1 MRILLV
7 IPFLLLFSVLF
18 SVSYGFETEGV
29 PVSVIGGMHSFGEP
43 IHQDIT
49 REGLYFLK
57 PEPLE
62 TIVSQHVI
70 IEQDQSSPNHFDNC
84 QFSETIDRINA
95 RYDVA
100 VSAFNP
106 SNPQPTLAAE
116 KFGMILHA
124 VQDFYSHTNWIEM
137 KRTDLVDPWFE
148 HWRQLNAYSD
158 TTNDRPVF
166 VLEEDGSP
174 HMDFLISTR
183 NKKVTINHE
192 SWDALGSGRKAGLI
206 SGTFDADI
214 NKCPPNA
221 SIPHGG
227 KLLNRFNR
235 TPESDEFPNE
245 LNKDNP
251 AIKGHAAARGLAV
264 QQTTHEFCR
273 LVELTRQAYGQ
284 RGVDIIYDSW
294 VQGQYQIDSPYNNAR
309 CEPPT
314 GTSAISD
321 KSHVSIGSKDK
332 LAKTQKIK
340 TGTTE
345 DKKLVKT
352 GTKITLT
359 NDEIKSIYKITK
371 LYESTAAYLASAND
385 QQKIILQKATSAA
398 NKDLTKEQKTNLKTL
413 LKEQDSDKKNINLVK
428 DYAKIISGDIKKIAQ
443 KQGIKSLDLD
453 KITKTTKKDKQG
465 NPINQLKQDAVDAKN
480 NLDNAAKIDPTE
492 LARITSQIGGI
503 QSKSDYEKKIE
514 KQREALQTRL
524 QLDSDEQLNSI
535 MGVHNLLVIMQKHEQ
550 AQTDSILS
558 TLPDPYEQ
566 AQNKDPVVKKD
577 PSKPATTSNVISL
590 QSKRGTYIE
599 PENPCTSNN
608 LLIAATWVLAK
619 SSNIDSGSVT
629 VLQLDLN
636 KPGAPSSKQR
646 EIKDGVIQYSEYAQH
661 PGHYQLWLAMDGK
674 TIHDGLIDITIPNL
688 CIGTSSSP
696 IIAEPGGGFTVT
708 NTKPI
713 LTIPKQI
720 TKEAT
725 GSSGALVDYTPIG
738 IDKEDGSITPT
749 CNPPPASI
757 FPIGTTTVTCT
768 VTDSKGESVSGT
780 FTVTVRDTTPPNIPA
795 FQPREGVKD
804 ESGIQVFYEVT
815 ATDLV
820 DGPVQVSCNYP
831 SGYKFPIGVTILTC
845 TADDSRG
852 NHGTRSLQITVTPKE
867 SGQ

>member
-62 TIVSQHVI
+62 TIVGQHII

-314 GTSAISD
+314 GTSTISD

-340 TGTTE
+340 TSTTE
-345 DKKLVKT
+345 DKKLVK
-352 GTKITLT
+352 K
-359 NDEIKSIYKITK
+359 K
-371 LYESTAAYLASAND
+371 LFCKR
-385 QQKIILQKATSAA
+385 QQ
-398 NKDLTKEQKTNLKTL
+398 
-413 LKEQDSDKKNINLVK
+413 V
-428 DYAKIISGDIKKIAQ
+428 
-443 KQGIKSLDLD
+443 
-453 KITKTTKKDKQG
+453 
-465 NPINQLKQDAVDAKN
+465 
-480 NLDNAAKIDPTE
+480 
-492 LARITSQIGGI
+492 
-503 QSKSDYEKKIE
+503 
-514 KQREALQTRL
+514 LQTR
-524 QLDSDEQLNSI
+524 I
-535 MGVHNLLVIMQKHEQ
+535 
-550 AQTDSILS
+550 
-558 TLPDPYEQ
+558 
-566 AQNKDPVVKKD
+566 
-577 PSKPATTSNVISL
+577 
-590 QSKRGTYIE
+590 
-599 PENPCTSNN
+599 
-608 LLIAATWVLAK
+608 
-619 SSNIDSGSVT
+619 
-629 VLQLDLN
+629 
-636 KPGAPSSKQR
+636 
-646 EIKDGVIQYSEYAQH
+646 
-661 PGHYQLWLAMDGK
+661 
-674 TIHDGLIDITIPNL
+674 
-688 CIGTSSSP
+688 
-696 IIAEPGGGFTVT
+696 
-708 NTKPI
+708 
-713 LTIPKQI
+713 
-720 TKEAT
+720 
-725 GSSGALVDYTPIG
+725 
-738 IDKEDGSITPT
+738 
-749 CNPPPASI
+749 
-757 FPIGTTTVTCT
+757 
-768 VTDSKGESVSGT
+768 
-780 FTVTVRDTTPPNIPA
+780 
-795 FQPREGVKD
+795 
-804 ESGIQVFYEVT
+804 
-815 ATDLV
+815 
-820 DGPVQVSCNYP
+820 
-831 SGYKFPIGVTILTC
+831 
-845 TADDSRG
+845 
-852 NHGTRSLQITVTPKE
+852 
-867 SGQ
+867 